1 MTPSQSFIT
10 HWYFHV
16 PNLIMVALIY
26 ALIGRCILSLI
37 FGLDSDR
44 VVVRVFNRVTDPV
57 VSAVGAI
64 TPRIVPTGL
73 LIVFAVVWLFVARV
87 ALFFGLAVM
96 GVRPVL
102 S

>member
-16 PNLIMVALIY
+16 PNLILVALIY

-37 FGLDSDR
+37 FGMDSDKSI
-44 VVVRVFNRVTDPV
+44 VRVCNRITNPV
-57 VSAVGAI
+57 VKAVGAV
-64 TPRIVPTGL
+64 TPRIVPAGL
-73 LIVFAVVWLFVARV
+73 VVVFAVVWLFLARV
-87 ALFFGLAVM
+87 VLFFAVTLM

>member
-1 MTPSQSFIT
+1 
-10 HWYFHV
+10 
-16 PNLIMVALIY
+16 
-26 ALIGRCILSLI
+26 LIGRCILSLI
-37 FGLDSDR
+37 FGWNSER
-44 VVVRVFNRVTDPV
+44 AIVRFFNRITDPV
-57 VSAVGAI
+57 LAVVGVI

-87 ALFFGLAVM
+87 ALFFGLALL

>member
-16 PNLIMVALIY
+16 PNLILVALIY
-26 ALIGRCILSLI
+26 ALIGRCVLSLI
-37 FGLDSDR
+37 FGWHSDR
-44 VVVRVFNRVTDPV
+44 AIMRIFNRITDPV
-57 VSAVGAI
+57 VKVVGAI